1 MGDLLLL
8 YPHCGIFISMPGLSP
23 AIQMRRTKSSTT
35 FWCRGFYPSYRPKS
49 RRLRSSMTD
58 SSNAAQ
64 SALTNHLQGH
74 LTYLYIYISISIYD
88 WSMYIYT
95 WLYAYT
101 HTHIYTVADRI
112 IEKKGSKNTGADGK
126 KREIFC
132 INFFSIIRCFSITYF
147 SLLPLVPIN
156 VWPISWFCHWI
167 SAVVQSIE
175 SSATFYPGC
184 HRLLNLFLVFSSG
197 FL

>member
-1 MGDLLLL
+1 MSLFFHWISAVFSIYCYHGLSS
-8 YPHCGIFISMPGLSP
+8 GVQSISSVSASTFISFYFLVYWNKQIQGSSLLNNALSGAGSDQLPSWDDFVRAIFCNFMQFYFFYNSLFPGN
-23 AIQMRRTKSSTT
+23 
-35 FWCRGFYPSYRPKS
+35 CRPGW
-49 RRLRSSMTD
+49 T
-58 SSNAAQ
+58 
-64 SALTNHLQGH
+64 
-74 LTYLYIYISISIYD
+74 
-88 WSMYIYT
+88 IYT
-95 WLYAYT
+95 EKCPYLF
-101 HTHIYTVADRI
+101 RI
-112 IEKKGSKNTGADGK
+112 D
-126 KREIFC
+126 
-132 INFFSIIRCFSITYF
+132 SIDFIILALVPPNCPTYF